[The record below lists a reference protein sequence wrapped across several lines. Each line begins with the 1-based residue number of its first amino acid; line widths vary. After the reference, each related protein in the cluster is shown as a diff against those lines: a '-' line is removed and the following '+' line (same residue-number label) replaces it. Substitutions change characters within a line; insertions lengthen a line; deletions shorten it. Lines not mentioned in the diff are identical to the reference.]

1 MSAPQKHRFLKLMR
15 MERVLPA
22 DIQREKLAVSNPK
35 ELLQLLSFAEF
46 LQLKEEITAWH
57 NPYLMT
63 PHKAAGFPLEGTVG
77 SSNPLQECKDLSF
90 TPYSEELCSE
100 H

>member
-1 MSAPQKHRFLKLMR
+1 MSASKKQRFLKLMR

-46 LQLKEEITAWH
+46 LQLKEEITARH
-57 NPYLMT
+57 IRT
-63 PHKAAGFPLEGTVG
+63 
-77 SSNPLQECKDLSF
+77 
-90 TPYSEELCSE
+90 
-100 H
+100 

>member
-1 MSAPQKHRFLKLMR
+1 MLIVQACHGRFTIAACKELIIMSASKKQRFLKLMR

-46 LQLKEEITAWH
+46 LQLKEEITARH
-57 NPYLMT
+57 IRT
-63 PHKAAGFPLEGTVG
+63 
-77 SSNPLQECKDLSF
+77 
-90 TPYSEELCSE
+90 
-100 H
+100 